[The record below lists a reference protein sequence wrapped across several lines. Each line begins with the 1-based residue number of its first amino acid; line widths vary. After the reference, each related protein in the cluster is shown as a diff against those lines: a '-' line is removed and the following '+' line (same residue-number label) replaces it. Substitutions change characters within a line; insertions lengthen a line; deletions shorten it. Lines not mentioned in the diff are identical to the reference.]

1 MATPPSNSGSGSGT
15 PETPGKPP
23 GATRVQIHL
32 PADLEPIYSNF
43 ALITNSPS
51 EIVVDFAQ
59 IMPQVAQARVRA
71 RVVMTPLNAKLVLR
85 ALTEHLSRY
94 EAHFGEITVP
104 AGGSLAEQLFRPPP
118 GEPPR
123 DRASSDPPA
132 PEGHPEGEGEG

>member
-1 MATPPSNSGSGSGT
+1 MATPPSSSGPGPGT
-15 PETPGKPP
+15 PEPTGKPP

-32 PADLEPIYSNF
+32 PANLEPIYSNF

-71 RVVMTPLNAKLVLR
+71 RIVMTPLNAKLVLR

-94 EAHFGEITVP
+94 EAHFGEIAVP

-123 DRASSDPPA
+123 DRASDRGSPPEEDP
-132 PEGHPEGEGEG
+132 EKEGEG

>member
-1 MATPPSNSGSGSGT
+1 MATPPGNSGSSPIA
-15 PETPGKPP
+15 PEPVARPP
-23 GATRVQIHL
+23 GATRVQIHV
-32 PADLEPIYSNF
+32 PADLDPTYSNF

-71 RVVMTPLNAKLVLR
+71 RIVMTPLNAKLVLR
-85 ALTEHLSRY
+85 ALTEHLARF
-94 EAHFGEITVP
+94 EAHFGEIVVP

-118 GEPPR
+118 GEPPH
-123 DRASSDPPA
+123 DHSSSGPPT